1 MIKNKMLPSENPLN
15 VAPDPHDF
23 PIGGLTHIGL
33 WTAIDKLAAR
43 LHTTPSGLARQAGL
57 DPTIFNRSKRESAEN
72 PPRPRWPS
80 TESLAKLMESTRL
93 SFVDFARLADG
104 SGGFGGIPLIGFAQ
118 AGSHGFFDDQGYPL
132 GHGWD
137 EIHFPSAPDER
148 LKNGHYALE
157 ISGDSM
163 HPVYRDGDRIIV
175 DPHAQNLRRG
185 DRVVVK
191 TTDGEVMAKEL
202 LRLSNRLVELKS
214 LNPEYEDRSLDRL
227 KIQWIARIIWAS
239 Q

>member
-1 MIKNKMLPSENPLN
+1 MNSDNRPPSPKASATESQDYTLT
-15 VAPDPHDF
+15 
-23 PIGGLTHIGL
+23 GLTHIGL
-33 WTAIDKLAAR
+33 WTAIDKLAER

-93 SFVDFARLADG
+93 SFVDFARLAEG
-104 SGGFGGIPLIGFAQ
+104 SGGPGGIPLIGFAQ
-118 AGSHGFFDDQGYPL
+118 AGNHGFFDDQGYPL

-137 EIHFPSAPDER
+137 EIHFPSAPDGR

-163 HPVYRDGDRIIV
+163 LPVYRDGDRIIV
-175 DPHAQNLRRG
+175 DPLAQNLRRG

-191 TTDGEVMAKEL
+191 TTEGEVLAKEL

-214 LNPEYEDRSLDRL
+214 LNPDYEDRSLDRL
-227 KIQWIARIIWAS
+227 QVQWIARIIWAS